1 MTDVCQQKL
10 LALEPEAT
18 GLVDPVL
25 PKYSTQPMTR
35 TTSEGLTEDVRIKK
49 RCSTGVAELPAEP
62 RLTGEARFNPEDL
75 AGLLPLLALLKAM
88 VDKLPL
94 TTEARFNLE
103 GRAGLLPLLASIKI
117 DLAEPRS
124 DLLASIK
131 RDLADPRLTGEARS
145 NLERLAGLLTFVD
158 TLLAEMP
165 LLAPSTPAA
174 YLQDWYLDNVE
185 RCTGSIVSLSTT
197 KDSLYIAYLESC
209 RRDNEAWLP
218 VKQFARMIELL
229 AALYHRLILIKT
241 RDNKGTLYK
250 GIRLRDHASLD
261 DGASL
266 HASPD
271 NACKT
276 RTPSRGEHGD
286 STSPGSSKI

>member
-35 TTSEGLTEDVRIKK
+35 TTSEGLTGDVRIKK
-49 RCSTGVAELPAEP
+49 RCSTGVAELPAE
-62 RLTGEARFNPEDL
+62 
-75 AGLLPLLALLKAM
+75 
-88 VDKLPL
+88 
-94 TTEARFNLE
+94 
-103 GRAGLLPLLASIKI
+103 
-117 DLAEPRS
+117 
-124 DLLASIK
+124 
-131 RDLADPRLTGEARS
+131 PRLTGEARS